1 MLAIAITLA
10 LGCGEQATKSA
21 DSPGDGQLDS
31 FTVHDA
37 GRPQDATSVADVSIR
52 DASQTMDIGAPD
64 GSTGVD
70 GGRDA
75 TTRVDGEA
83 PVALPDL
90 ELLRDKLLE
99 DVWLDEIFVTEDSC
113 AFIEGCVSGTGMRRL
128 LRFSV
133 ATANIGEADLLM
145 GRPTDHPDLFEYSRC
160 HEHFHFESY
169 AAYQLRQG
177 DEVAA
182 EGHKQ
187 AFCLMDTDR
196 YWTEDPD
203 IRSQE
208 RYTCGYQGI
217 SRGWADTYGSHLDCQ
232 WVDVT
237 GLEVGQ
243 YTLDVRINQ
252 DRVITELDYLN
263 NDHSVEITI
272 PEFDL
277 AAPCLEGA
285 RTGLRRSCGWRAS
298 TTEQCSV
305 GDLVE
310 VGCGGCG
317 ALGEPCDGAPMMRV
331 CEGEGTQ
338 CLPSRALAESTKG
351 CGENP
356 CPHLEFS
363 CPPSGVYTIWLAAKN
378 HEDEYTCTPATRQGP
393 PDLTR
398 PCLDE
403 GASGLERT
411 CGWSAADDVMDCTPG
426 ARYKVGCSP
435 GDGVCHVGL
444 RCTGDPMLR
453 VCEGETACMQADAL
467 TENDDGCGTQC
478 PATDFICPLAGRFGV
493 YIAPFR
499 HQQPYS
505 CEIGVELIE

>member
-1 MLAIAITLA
+1 MLVLSLA
-10 LGCGEQATKSA
+10 VVVGCEEQVAKPTG
-21 DSPGDGQLDS
+21 SPGDALLDTS
-31 FTVHDA
+31 S
-37 GRPQDATSVADVSIR
+37 GQDAMRPFDAMTPVDARVR
-52 DASQTMDIGAPD
+52 DFNPLPDIGAPD
-64 GSTGVD
+64 MFSVRD
-70 GGRDA
+70 GELDA
-75 TTRVDGEA
+75 TSRVDGEV

-90 ELLRDKLLE
+90 ELLRDNLLE

-113 AFIEGCVSGTGMRRL
+113 AFIERCVSGTGVRRL

-133 ATANIGEADLLM
+133 ATANVGEVDLVM

-160 HEHFHFESY
+160 HEHFHFDSY

-177 DEVAA
+177 GEVAA

-196 YWTEDPD
+196 YWTEDPEV
-203 IRSQE
+203 RLEE

-232 WVDVT
+232 WIDVT
-237 GLEVGQ
+237 GLAGGE
-243 YTLDVRINQ
+243 YTLEVRINQ
-252 DRVITELDYLN
+252 DRVIREVDYAN
-263 NDHSVEITI
+263 NDHSVDISV

-277 AAPCLEGA
+277 SAPCPEGA
-285 RTGLRRSCGWRAS
+285 RTGLRRSCGWRAF
-298 TTEQCSV
+298 TTEQCSA

-317 ALGEPCDGAPMMRV
+317 ALGEACEGSAMIRA

-338 CLPSRALAESTKG
+338 CLPSRALAESAKG

-356 CPHLEFS
+356 CPHMEFQ
-363 CPPSGVYTIWLAAKN
+363 CPESGVYTVWLAAADHN
-378 HEDEYTCTPATRQGP
+378 EDFTCTPAIRQGP
-393 PDLTR
+393 PELTR
-398 PCLDE
+398 PCLDD
-403 GASGLERT
+403 GVSGLERT
-411 CGWSAADDVMDCTPG
+411 CGWSAADGVMDCNPG

-435 GDGVCHVGL
+435 GDGACHVGR

-453 VCEGETACMQADAL
+453 VCEGESSCLQTGAL
-467 TENDDGCGTQC
+467 AENDDGCGTQC
-478 PATDFICPLAGRFGV
+478 PATEFVCPLAGRFGV
-493 YIAPFR
+493 YTAPFR
-499 HQQPYS
+499 HQQLYS